1 MNKKKEE
8 FLQLVD
14 FLMENCAVEYEVGAG
29 AAEFYSALRVDA
41 ETSDKPQFTENG
53 KLILKAM
60 QKSSAE
66 MLKAKDIAE
75 ELSIA
80 TRSVSGGLRKLV
92 NDGYVEKIGKD
103 PIVYKITNK
112 GKEINFNEEGE
123 LSE

>member
-1 MNKKKEE
+1 
-8 FLQLVD
+8 
-14 FLMENCAVEYEVGAG
+14 
-29 AAEFYSALRVDA
+29 
-41 ETSDKPQFTENG
+41 
-53 KLILKAM
+53 
-60 QKSSAE
+60 

>member
-8 FLQLVD
+8 FLQLVN
-14 FLMENCAVEYEVGAG
+14 FLMENCAVEYEMGIG
-29 AAEFYSALRVDA
+29 AAEFYSALKVDA
-41 ETSDKPQFTENG
+41 EMSDKPHFTDNG